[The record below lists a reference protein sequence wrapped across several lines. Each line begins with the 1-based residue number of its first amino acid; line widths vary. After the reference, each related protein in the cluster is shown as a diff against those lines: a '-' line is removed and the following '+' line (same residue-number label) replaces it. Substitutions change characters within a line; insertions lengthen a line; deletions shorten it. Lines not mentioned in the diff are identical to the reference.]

1 MIGLL
6 KRKKEIKMKALLL
19 TSSTDGQTEKIMR
32 VIAAEM
38 LINDYEMMNIHEDIM
53 QKGQKI
59 DWKAYDKIVIGAS
72 IRYGHYHKNLYQ
84 FIEKYAHELNQ
95 KTAYFFGV
103 NLVARKIGKN
113 TPQSNSYTKKFLKKI
128 KWKPTKSAVF
138 AGACRWSMYN
148 FWQTK
153 IIQFIMIITKGP
165 TDTTKDVEFTDWNNV
180 CSFAKSL

>member
-1 MIGLL
+1 
-6 KRKKEIKMKALLL
+6 MKALLL

-32 VIAAEM
+32 VIAGEM
-38 LINDYEMMNIHEDIM
+38 LVSDYDIM
-53 QKGQKI
+53 TIEQALANGDI
-59 DWKAYDKIVIGAS
+59 SYWHEYDKIVIGAS

-84 FIEKYAHELNQ
+84 FIHQHADELNQ

-103 NLVARKIGKN
+103 NLVARKAGKN
-113 TPQSNSYTKKFLKKI
+113 TAETNSYTKKFLQKI

-153 IIQFIMIITKGP
+153 IIQLIMVITKGP
-165 TDTTKDVEFTDWNNV
+165 TDTSQDVEFTDWENV
-180 CSFAKSL
+180 RSFAKSL